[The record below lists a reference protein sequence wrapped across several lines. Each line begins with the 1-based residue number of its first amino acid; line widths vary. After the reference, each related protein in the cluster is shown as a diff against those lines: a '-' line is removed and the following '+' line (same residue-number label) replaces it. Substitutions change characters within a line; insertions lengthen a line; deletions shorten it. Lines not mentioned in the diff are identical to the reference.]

1 MADMTVNLIPLSAAY
16 PDAVEH
22 LLDLAFG
29 ADRFSKTAYKLRLS
43 NRPIGPL
50 SWAIVEGDKLVG
62 SIQCWPVR
70 IAEIKLVLVGPVA
83 VHPERQGTGI
93 GKTLM
98 QHMLEQAML
107 IGDPPMVMVGDA
119 EYYGRFGFSADA
131 TGGWQLPGP
140 WEVHR
145 LLARNIGGAMLAL
158 TGMIEDD
165 GHAL

>member
-1 MADMTVNLIPLSAAY
+1 MADITANLIPLSATDPVAL
-16 PDAVEH
+16 EH

-29 ADRFSKTAYKLRLS
+29 TDRFNRTAYKLRQS
-43 NRPIGPL
+43 NRPVAAL
-50 SWAIVEGDKLVG
+50 SWAIVEGEELVG

-70 IAEIKLVLVGPVA
+70 ISETKLILVGPVA

-98 QHMLEQAML
+98 QHMLEQATL

-140 WEVHR
+140 WEAHR

-158 TGMIEDD
+158 TRMLEDD